1 MRSLYTCYPTEELA
15 SWYKPKESDL
25 AESIRSRFREACAA
39 LTAVLTGD
47 MGITRAADAHGLCH
61 KRLRA
66 MVKRAPQLAH
76 DGQPYGFRVC
86 VPWGTY
92 QRGEQEGDAEMP
104 RLAGPHAMSQLLS
117 ARPEIAIWIDEFGQP
132 LPPGRPP
139 KAFDRLHAK
148 IVAELKRLDLRD
160 FYPLNQAD
168 QGRRALLRFIRQ
180 RRIDHADVGNLDT
193 GDAPPSTLSGT
204 FRGSPFART
213 EIDGHRIDIEAVLG
227 VALPNGGSVKRQITS
242 MWLLVEIEV
251 ESRVI
256 VGWVLR
262 IGRAYNNLDLASCIT
277 KSLQPWKRREL
288 TIPGLEYAPGAGL
301 PSGSLG
307 AHSSWRSRLLALDN
321 AKAHSALDFEQAFC
335 RARGGMLFYGRAH
348 EPRSRPIVEQ
358 FFSRLERGALRD
370 VPGGFEPAKRLG
382 ESKIRISNFAPNDY
396 PIQLH
401 AFEELLD
408 VIIANYNAT
417 PHPALGDLS
426 PLQFLQMQGPKA
438 FAFMPDTAEEDASDM
453 SSVLVPLTVH
463 GNRNE
468 GVMPHVNYM
477 YVRYRSP
484 DLDNKWELV
493 GKTVLARVYRHD
505 LRSFVLMRTATT
517 PLCAVRAAA
526 PWNRTAHDE
535 TTRAMIMQW
544 SKLRTGFSITG
555 VDCAIAAY
563 VALLRALA
571 PTSQQ
576 AVDQLA
582 RMEQV
587 HNGTPPRSRPP
598 AINAPMKIPPGGWI
612 SLDDENDF

>member
-1 MRSLYTCYPTEELA
+1 MRSLYTCYSTEEL
-15 SWYKPKESDL
+15 STWYKPKESDL
-25 AESIRSRFREACAA
+25 AESVRPRFREACAA
-39 LTAVLTGD
+39 LTVVLTGD
-47 MGITRAADAHGLCH
+47 MSITRAADEHRLCH

-66 MVKRAPQLAH
+66 MVTRAPQLAH

-104 RLAGPHAMSQLLS
+104 RLGGPHAMSQFLA
-117 ARPEIAIWIDEFGQP
+117 ARPEIAIWIDEFRKP

-160 FYPLNQAD
+160 FYPLNQKD

-193 GDAPPSTLSGT
+193 NGAPPSTLSEI
-204 FRGSPFART
+204 FQGSLFART

-227 VALPNGGSVKRQITS
+227 VALPNGGFVKRQITT

-251 ESRVI
+251 KSRAI
-256 VGWVLR
+256 VGWFLR
-262 IGRAYNNLDLASCIT
+262 VGRAYNNLDLASCVT

-335 RARGGMLFYGRAH
+335 RARGGILFYGRSH

-370 VPGGFEPAKRLG
+370 LPGGFEPAKRLG
-382 ESKIRISNFAPNDY
+382 ENKIRISNFAPNDY

-408 VIIANYNAT
+408 VIVANHNAT
-417 PHPALGDLS
+417 PHTALGDLS
-426 PLQFLQMQGPKA
+426 PLQYLQMQGPKA
-438 FAFMPDTAEEDASDM
+438 FAFMPEAAEEDAGDM
-453 SSVLVPLTVH
+453 GSVLVPLTVH
-463 GNRNE
+463 GNRSE

-493 GKTVLARVYRHD
+493 GKKILARVHRHD

-526 PWNRTAHDE
+526 PWNRATHDE

-544 SKLRTGFSITG
+544 SKLRTGFSIVG

-563 VALLRALA
+563 VAYLRALA

-587 HNGTPPRSRPP
+587 HNGALANSRPP
-598 AINAPMKIPPGGWI
+598 VINAPMKVPPGGWI

>member
-1 MRSLYTCYPTEELA
+1 MRNLYTCYPIEVLDT
-15 SWYKPKESDL
+15 WYKPAEADL
-25 AESIRSRFREACAA
+25 AEPIRARFREACAA
-39 LTAVLTGD
+39 LTVVFTGD
-47 MGITRAADAHGLCH
+47 MGITRAARAHGLCP
-61 KRLRA
+61 KRLRS
-66 MVKRAPQLAH
+66 MVIRAPQLAQ

-92 QRGEQEGDAEMP
+92 QHIDFMGDAEIP
-104 RLAGPHAMSQLLS
+104 RLAGPHSMKKLLS
-117 ARPEIAIWIDEFGQP
+117 VHPAIAIWIDEFRQP

-148 IVAELKRLDLRD
+148 IIAELKRLELGDY
-160 FYPLNQAD
+160 YPLNQAD
-168 QGRRALLRFIRQ
+168 KGRRALLRFIRQ
-180 RRIDHADVGNLDT
+180 RRVDHAEVGNLDPVQ
-193 GDAPPSTLSGT
+193 APPSTLT
-204 FRGSPFART
+204 EIFRGKPFART
-213 EIDGHRIDIEAVLG
+213 EVDGHRIDIEAVLG
-227 VALPNGGSVKRQITS
+227 VTLPNGGSVKRQITS

-262 IGRAYNNLDLASCIT
+262 VGKSYNNLDLASCIT

-288 TIPGLEYAPGAGL
+288 MIPGLEYAPGAGL
-301 PSGSLG
+301 PSGTLG
-307 AHSSWRSRLLALDN
+307 AYSSSRSRLVALDN
-321 AKAHSALDFEQAFC
+321 ARAHSALDFEQAFC
-335 RARGGMLFYGRAH
+335 RARGGMLLFGRAH

-358 FFSRLERGALRD
+358 FFSRLERGALRE
-370 VPGGFEPAKRLG
+370 VPGGFEPATRLG
-382 ESKIRISNFAPNDY
+382 ENKIRISNFSPNDN

-417 PHPALGDLS
+417 PHAALGDLS
-426 PLQFLQMQGPKA
+426 PLQYLQMQSPKI
-438 FAFMPDTAEEDASDM
+438 FAFMPDTAEEDASEM
-453 SSVLVPLTVH
+453 GRVLVPLTIH
-463 GNRNE
+463 GNRRE

-477 YVRYRSP
+477 YVRYRSQY
-484 DLDNKWELV
+484 LDNKWELV
-493 GKTVLARVYRHD
+493 GKKVLARVNRHD

-517 PLCAVRAAA
+517 PMCAVRALA
-526 PWNRTAHDE
+526 PWDRAAHDE

-544 SKLRTGFSITG
+544 SKSRAGFLIKD

-563 VALLRALA
+563 VAFLRAQA
-571 PTSQQ
+571 PSSHQ

-587 HNGTPPRSRPP
+587 HNGAPPSSRAPR
-598 AINAPMKIPPGGWI
+598 ISAPMKVPPSGWI

>member
-1 MRSLYTCYPTEELA
+1 MRSPHPCYTIEQIDT
-15 SWYKPKESDL
+15 WYKPQESDL
-25 AESIRSRFREACAA
+25 AESIRPRFREACAA
-39 LTAVLTGD
+39 LTVVLTGD
-47 MGITRAADAHGLCH
+47 MGITRAASIHGLCH

-66 MVKRAPQLAH
+66 MVRRAPQLAR

-92 QRGEQEGDAEMP
+92 QRGEQDGVAIMP
-104 RLAGPHAMSQLLS
+104 RVAGPHAMHQLLS
-117 ARPEIAIWIDEFGQP
+117 ARPEIALWIDEFGQP
-132 LPPGRPP
+132 LPPGRAP
-139 KAFDRLHAK
+139 KAFDRLHAR
-148 IVAELKRLDLRD
+148 IVAELKRLELGD

-168 QGRRALLRFIRQ
+168 KGRRALLRFIRQ
-180 RRIDHADVGNLDT
+180 RRIDYADVGNLDT
-193 GDAPPSTLSGT
+193 ADAPPSTLSEI

-227 VALPNGGSVKRQITS
+227 VALPNGGSVKRRITS

-251 ESRVI
+251 ESRAI

-262 IGRAYNNLDLASCIT
+262 VGRSYNNLDLASCIT
-277 KSLQPWKRREL
+277 KSLQPWARREL
-288 TIPGLEYAPGAGL
+288 TIPGLQYAPGAGM

-307 AHSSWRSRLLALDN
+307 ALSTWRSRLVALDN
-321 AKAHSALDFEQAFC
+321 AKANYAMDFEQAFC
-335 RARGGMLFYGRAH
+335 RSRGGMLFYGRAH

-358 FFSRLERGALRD
+358 FFFRVEHGALRD
-370 VPGGFEPAKRLG
+370 VPGGFEPATRLG
-382 ESKIRISNFAPNDY
+382 ENKIRISNFAPNDY

-417 PHPALGDLS
+417 PHTALGDLS
-426 PLQFLQMQGPKA
+426 PLQYLQMQAPRA
-438 FAFMPDTAEEDASDM
+438 FAFMSDTAEEDASDM
-453 SSVLVPLTVH
+453 GSVVVRLKIH
-463 GNRNE
+463 GSRGD

-493 GKTVLARVYRHD
+493 GKTVLARIHRHD
-505 LRSFVLMRTATT
+505 LRSFVLMRTATA

-526 PWNRTAHDE
+526 PWGRTAHDE

-555 VDCAIAAY
+555 ADCAIAAY
-563 VALLRALA
+563 IAFLRAQA
-571 PTSQQ
+571 PASQQ

-587 HNGTPPRSRPP
+587 HNGAPPGSRLPQ
-598 AINAPMKIPPGGWI
+598 INAPMKIPPGGWV
-612 SLDDENDF
+612 SLDDETDC

>member
-1 MRSLYTCYPTEELA
+1 MRSLYTCYSTEEL
-15 SWYKPKESDL
+15 STWYKPKESDL
-25 AESIRSRFREACAA
+25 AESVRPRFREACAA
-39 LTAVLTGD
+39 LTVVLTGD
-47 MGITRAADAHGLCH
+47 MSITRAADEHRLCH

-66 MVKRAPQLAH
+66 MVTRAPQLAH

-92 QRGEQEGDAEMP
+92 QRGKQEGDAEMP
-104 RLAGPHAMSQLLS
+104 RLGGPHAMSQFLA
-117 ARPEIAIWIDEFGQP
+117 ARPEIAIWIDEFRKP

-160 FYPLNQAD
+160 FYPLNQKD

-193 GDAPPSTLSGT
+193 NGAPPSTLSEI
-204 FRGSPFART
+204 FQGSLFART

-227 VALPNGGSVKRQITS
+227 VALPNGGFVKRQITT
-242 MWLLVEIEV
+242 MWILVEIEV
-251 ESRVI
+251 KSRAI
-256 VGWVLR
+256 VGWFLR
-262 IGRAYNNLDLASCIT
+262 VGRAYNNLDLASCVT

-335 RARGGMLFYGRAH
+335 RARGGILFYGRSH

-370 VPGGFEPAKRLG
+370 LPGGFEPAKRLG
-382 ESKIRISNFAPNDY
+382 ENKIRISNFSPNDY

-408 VIIANYNAT
+408 VLVANHNAT
-417 PHPALGDLS
+417 PHTALGDLS
-426 PLQFLQMQGPKA
+426 PLQYLQMQGPKA
-438 FAFMPDTAEEDASDM
+438 FAFMPEAAEEDAGDM
-453 SSVLVPLTVH
+453 GSVLVPLTVH
-463 GNRNE
+463 GNRSE

-493 GKTVLARVYRHD
+493 GRKILARVHRHD

-526 PWNRTAHDE
+526 PWNRTTHDE

-544 SKLRTGFSITG
+544 SKLRTGFSIVG

-563 VALLRALA
+563 VAYLRALA

-587 HNGTPPRSRPP
+587 HNGALANSRPP
-598 AINAPMKIPPGGWI
+598 VINAPMKVPPGGWI

>member
-1 MRSLYTCYPTEELA
+1 MNSVYSCYDIEQLST
-15 SWYKPKESDL
+15 WYKPKEADL
-25 AESIRSRFREACAA
+25 LEAIRPRYREACAA

-47 MGITRAADAHGLCH
+47 MGITRASDAHGLCH

-92 QRGEQEGDAEMP
+92 RWSDQDGTAEMP
-104 RLAGPHAMSQLLS
+104 RLAGPHAMSQLLA
-117 ARPEIAIWIDEFGQP
+117 ARPEIAVWVDEFGQP

-148 IVAELKRLDLRD
+148 IVAELGRRDLHD
-160 FYPLNQAD
+160 HYPLNQVD
-168 QGRRALLRFIRQ
+168 KGRRALLRFIRQ
-180 RRIDHADVGNLDT
+180 RRIDNADLGNLDT
-193 GDAPPSTLSGT
+193 TDAPPSTLSDIFNG
-204 FRGSPFART
+204 GPFART

-227 VALPNGGSVKRQITS
+227 VTLPNGGSVKRQITS
-242 MWLLVEIEV
+242 LWLLVEIETQ
-251 ESRVI
+251 SRAI
-256 VGWVLR
+256 LGWVLR
-262 IGRAYNNLDLASCIT
+262 VGRSYNNLDLSSCIA
-277 KSLQPWKRREL
+277 KSLQPWRRREL
-288 TIPGLEYAPGAGL
+288 TIPGLKYAPGAGL
-301 PSGSLG
+301 PSGLLG
-307 AHSSWRSRLLALDN
+307 TRSPWRSRSLALDN
-321 AKAHSALDFEQAFC
+321 AMAHSAIDFEQAFC
-335 RARGGMLFYGRAH
+335 RARGGILIYGKAH
-348 EPRSRPIVEQ
+348 QPRSRPIVEQ

-382 ESKIRISNFAPNDY
+382 ENKIRISNFSPNDC

-401 AFEELLD
+401 VFEELLD

-426 PLQFLQMQGPKA
+426 PLQFLQMQAPLA
-438 FAFMPDTAEEDASDM
+438 FDFMPDTAEADASDM
-453 SSVLVPLTVH
+453 GSVLVPLVVH
-463 GNRNE
+463 GSRSD

-493 GKTVLARVYRHD
+493 GKKVLARVCRHD
-505 LRSFVLMRTATT
+505 LRSFVLMRTATA

-535 TTRAMIMQW
+535 TTRALIMQW
-544 SKLRTGFSITG
+544 SKLKTGFSIVG

-563 VALLRALA
+563 VAFLRSQA

-582 RMEQV
+582 RMEQI
-587 HNGTPPRSRPP
+587 HNGAPPSTRPP
-598 AINAPMKIPPGGWI
+598 QINSPMKIPPGGWI
-612 SLDDENDF
+612 SLDDESDF

>member
-1 MRSLYTCYPTEELA
+1 MRSSHTCYPIGELDT
-15 SWYKPKESDL
+15 WYKPKESDL
-25 AESIRSRFREACAA
+25 AESIRSRFSEACAA

-66 MVKRAPQLAH
+66 MVKRAPQLAQ

-92 QRGEQEGDAEMP
+92 QRGDREGQAEMP

-117 ARPEIAIWIDEFGQP
+117 ARPEVATWVDEFRLP

-148 IVAELKRLDLRD
+148 IIAELNRLDLRD
-160 FYPLNQAD
+160 YYPLNQAD
-168 QGRRALLRFIRQ
+168 KGRRALLRFIRQ
-180 RRIDHADVGNLDT
+180 RRIDHAEVGNLDT
-193 GDAPPSTLSGT
+193 AYAPLSTLSEI
-204 FRGSPFART
+204 FRGRPFART

-227 VALPNGGSVKRQITS
+227 LALPNGGTVKRQITS

-251 ESRVI
+251 ESRVV

-262 IGRAYNNLDLASCIT
+262 VGRAYNNLDLSSCLT

-307 AHSSWRSRLLALDN
+307 ENSSWRSRLLALDN

-370 VPGGFEPAKRLG
+370 APGGFEPAKRLG
-382 ESKIRISNFAPNDY
+382 ENKIRISNFAPNDY

-417 PHPALGDLS
+417 PHAALGDLS

-438 FAFMPDTAEEDASDM
+438 FAFMPDTAEEDASDVG
-453 SSVLVPLTVH
+453 SVLVPLTIH
-463 GNRNE
+463 GNRGD

-477 YVRYRSP
+477 YVRYRSQ
-484 DLDNKWELV
+484 DLDGKWELV
-493 GKTVLARVYRHD
+493 GKKVLARVHRHD
-505 LRSFVLMRTATT
+505 LRTLVLMRTATT

-555 VDCAIAAY
+555 ADCAIAAY
-563 VALLRALA
+563 VAFLRAQA

-587 HNGTPPRSRPP
+587 HNGTPPSSRLP
-598 AINAPMKIPPGGWI
+598 AINIPMKIPPGGWI
-612 SLDDENDF
+612 SLDDESDF